1 MSVNQKQAYFVTG
14 TDTGVG
20 KTMVSSMLIRQFA
33 QRGLRS
39 VGMKPVASGCER
51 QNGQLISED
60 VTQLLAAS
68 NVQLPLSDIN
78 PYAFEPAIAPHIAA
92 RQAGSQID
100 LNHIQA
106 AFKRLQAHADVVIV
120 EGAGGFYVPLG
131 DQHNIADLAVQ
142 LGLPVIL
149 VVGMRLG
156 CINHALLTAEAITR
170 RGLTFAGWV
179 ANQVD
184 PDMAMLEEN
193 LQTLHQR
200 MPAACLGI
208 VPWLKKT
215 SSDQPNVDL
224 ALEVFAE
231 DTGRLVSNI

>member
-1 MSVNQKQAYFVTG
+1 MNQKQAYFVTG